1 MKVGLKDVISG
12 VDPRRIVGEADIH
25 VADIVLDSRKA
36 TPGSLFICIRGSRVD
51 GAAFSEDAA
60 RRGASAILTEKEISL
75 SVPVTQIIVS
85 DVRRA
90 LAIVSSNFFGRPS
103 EHLTVVGVTGTNGK
117 TTTVHY
123 IRSILEAAGHT
134 VGVMGTLGH
143 WLGGTYEKDA
153 FTTPEAPEVQRYM
166 RRMVDGGAEYCV
178 MEVSSHAIAL
188 RRVDEVAF
196 KVIAFT
202 NLTRDHLDFHADFDE
217 YAATKMQLF
226 GIADENHAF
235 GAGRLGVVNI
245 ADPSGRQIK
254 RLSPL
259 PCTTYAVGQ
268 DADVRGEITSLRW
281 QGTEMKVIHKGRP
294 RMVATPLRGRINAEN
309 ALAAYTVSLVLGID
323 EEAITRGLSSLAG
336 VPGRMEYIEG
346 HGRQAIV
353 DYAHTPDALERLLGG
368 VREMRT
374 GRIICVFGCGGDRDR
389 GKRPEMARIAAG
401 LADFVIVTSDNPR
414 TEDPLAIIGDIL
426 RGMPEGAAYEVVPD
440 RGEAIRHAAAV
451 SAEGDVIV
459 VAGKGHEDYQIIG
472 ETRTRFDDR
481 EAIRRAFGVSAD
493 ART

>member
-1 MKVGLKDVISG
+1 MKVRLEDAISG
-12 VDPRRIVGEADIH
+12 VGPSGIVGDAGIH
-25 VADIVLDSRKA
+25 VTDIVSDSRKA
-36 TPGSLFICIRGSRVD
+36 TPGCLFACIRGSRVD

-60 RRGASAILTEKEISL
+60 KRGASAILTEKEIPL
-75 SVPVTQIIVS
+75 PAPVTQILVS

-90 LAIVSSNFFGRPS
+90 LARISSNFFGRPS
-103 EHLTVVGVTGTNGK
+103 EHLKVVGVTGTNGK

-123 IRSILEAAGHT
+123 IRSIVEAAGHRA
-134 VGVMGTLGH
+134 GVMGTLGH

-188 RRVDEVAF
+188 RRVDHVAF
-196 KVIAFT
+196 GIVAFT

-226 GIADENHAF
+226 GIAGEDHAF
-235 GAGRLGVVNI
+235 GAGRQGAVNI
-245 ADPSGRQIK
+245 ADPAGRQMK
-254 RLSPL
+254 RLCPL
-259 PCTTYAVGQ
+259 PCTSYAVGQ
-268 DADVRGEITSLRW
+268 DADVRGDITSLRW
-281 QGTEMKVIHKGRP
+281 QGTEMKVSYKGRP
-294 RMVATPLRGRINAEN
+294 RMVTTPLRGRINAEN
-309 ALAAYTVSLVLGID
+309 ALAAYAVSLLLGFD
-323 EEAITRGLSSLAG
+323 EESIARGLSSLAG

-353 DYAHTPDALERLLGG
+353 DYAHTPDALERLLAG

-414 TEDPLAIIGDIL
+414 TEDPLRIIGDIVK
-426 RGMPEGAAYEVVPD
+426 GMPPGAAYEVIAD
-440 RGEAIRHAAAV
+440 RGV
-451 SAEGDVIV
+451 GVGSAEPDLPC
-459 VAGKGHEDYQIIG
+459 
-472 ETRTRFDDR
+472 
-481 EAIRRAFGVSAD
+481 AD
-493 ART
+493 

>member
-202 NLTRDHLDFHADFDE
+202 NLTRDHLD
-217 YAATKMQLF
+217 
-226 GIADENHAF
+226 
-235 GAGRLGVVNI
+235 
-245 ADPSGRQIK
+245 
-254 RLSPL
+254 
-259 PCTTYAVGQ
+259 
-268 DADVRGEITSLRW
+268 
-281 QGTEMKVIHKGRP
+281 
-294 RMVATPLRGRINAEN
+294 
-309 ALAAYTVSLVLGID
+309 
-323 EEAITRGLSSLAG
+323 
-336 VPGRMEYIEG
+336 
-346 HGRQAIV
+346 
-353 DYAHTPDALERLLGG
+353 
-368 VREMRT
+368 
-374 GRIICVFGCGGDRDR
+374 
-389 GKRPEMARIAAG
+389 
-401 LADFVIVTSDNPR
+401 
-414 TEDPLAIIGDIL
+414 
-426 RGMPEGAAYEVVPD
+426 
-440 RGEAIRHAAAV
+440 
-451 SAEGDVIV
+451 
-459 VAGKGHEDYQIIG
+459 
-472 ETRTRFDDR
+472 
-481 EAIRRAFGVSAD
+481 
-493 ART
+493 